1 MSLPAITT
9 SVSTCMDERAALT
22 SAIVRTCRKRF
33 PVAQKGFAGEYSQ
46 TLRGAV
52 VAAASSRDAG
62 AGKYERCS
70 EARRRPGG
78 GCAPC
83 AATLL
88 SSVSLQLGP
97 RRPHWRSWRTTET
110 LGRWWACRV
119 HLAVVADLP
128 QVLAVLPRQAGQSTV
143 LHRDLGLG
151 LCHLAV
157 SLCAGKRQTGAANV
171 DLCLKVGTHALQMVR
186 LSL

>member
-1 MSLPAITT
+1 MGTVPLERWVSEELWVSLPAITT

-52 VAAASSRDAG
+52 VAAASSRG
-62 AGKYERCS
+62 TREVCKYERCS
-70 EARRRPGG
+70 EARRCPGG

-88 SSVSLQLGP
+88 SLRVPAASWAPPSALAIL
-97 RRPHWRSWRTTET
+97 WRTTET
-110 LGRWWACRV
+110 LGLRWACRV
-119 HLAVVADLP
+119 HPCGCRGICRRCVAGASP
-128 QVLAVLPRQAGQSTV
+128 
-143 LHRDLGLG
+143 
-151 LCHLAV
+151 
-157 SLCAGKRQTGAANV
+157 GKPGSR
-171 DLCLKVGTHALQMVR
+171 R
-186 LSL
+186 RPPS